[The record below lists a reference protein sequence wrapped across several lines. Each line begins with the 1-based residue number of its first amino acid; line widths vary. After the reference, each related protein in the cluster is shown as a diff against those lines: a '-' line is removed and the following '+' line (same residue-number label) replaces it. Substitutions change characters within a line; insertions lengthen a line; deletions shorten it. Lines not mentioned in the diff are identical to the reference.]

1 MSPASTDLE
10 VALTARAA
18 GRTSADTMA
27 MDAERLIAV
36 GVGSA
41 RCAVRLRR
49 HGIRPRGRVTCEGRP
64 PVLQGS
70 GAVTLGRVAFRGL
83 VVPAE
88 IGALAGGSLSVG
100 DGVFIN
106 QGATIVATLSIAI
119 GDDCRIGDYVAISDS
134 DFHPVEEGRPVTR
147 ARVAIGR
154 NVWLARSAVVLPGA
168 RIGDHA
174 VIAAG
179 SVVRGEIPPRVLA
192 AGSPARVIRTLR
204 ASEGWRRP

>member
-1 MSPASTDLE
+1 MLPASTDPSI
-10 VALTARAA
+10 ALTARSRV
-18 GRTSADTMA
+18 RTSADTIA
-27 MDAERLIAV
+27 MEPERLLAI

-41 RCAVRLRR
+41 RCALRLRR
-49 HGIRPRGRVTCEGRP
+49 SGIRPRGRVTCEGRP
-64 PVLQGS
+64 PLLQGS
-70 GAVTLGRVAFRGL
+70 GSVTLGRVAFRGL
-83 VVPAE
+83 AVPAE
-88 IGALAGGSLSVG
+88 IGALGGGSLTVG

-147 ARVAIGR
+147 APVVIGR

-168 RIGDHA
+168 RVGDHA

-179 SVVRGEIPPRVLA
+179 SVVRGEIPPRTLA
-192 AGSPARVIRTLR
+192 AGSPARVIRTLQ